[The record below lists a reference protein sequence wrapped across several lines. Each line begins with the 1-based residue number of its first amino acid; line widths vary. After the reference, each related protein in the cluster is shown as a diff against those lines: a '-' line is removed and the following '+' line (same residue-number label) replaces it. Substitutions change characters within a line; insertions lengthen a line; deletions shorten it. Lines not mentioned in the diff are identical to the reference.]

1 MTDNDRLVI
10 IQFTSENKLN
20 IIFCWLSVSLCCIN
34 GGMVSPLQFSSS
46 DDLACFGAYYRLC
59 RIKISQLYQM
69 NRIYFFSRESDSRIA
84 NVRPLVSPLVCP
96 SSIAQNALC
105 LSESLLLT
113 IEPIDRQAY

>member
-59 RIKISQLYQM
+59 LRFAAKLSLNLINNVDISDIDCLII
-69 NRIYFFSRESDSRIA
+69 NES
-84 NVRPLVSPLVCP
+84 
-96 SSIAQNALC
+96 
-105 LSESLLLT
+105 ET
-113 IEPIDRQAY
+113 IVNTLE

>member
-46 DDLACFGAYYRLC
+46 DDLACFGAHWGPV
-59 RIKISQLYQM
+59 SQKEKK
-69 NRIYFFSRESDSRIA
+69 NSTNDA
-84 NVRPLVSPLVCP
+84 V
-96 SSIAQNALC
+96 
-105 LSESLLLT
+105 
-113 IEPIDRQAY
+113 